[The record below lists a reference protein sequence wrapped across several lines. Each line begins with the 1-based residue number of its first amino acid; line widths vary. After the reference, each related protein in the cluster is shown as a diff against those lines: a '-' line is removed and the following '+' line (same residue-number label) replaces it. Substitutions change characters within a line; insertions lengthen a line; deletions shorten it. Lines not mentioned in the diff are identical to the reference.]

1 MRTLVAKCVFY
12 LGLASISSAGEVV
25 VAHGNGNVAVQF
37 NQPLPPLIAKP
48 PSSAI
53 PSACFT
59 ALAPTKYDMAWL
71 ASGRNWTSLAFV
83 GLKSTLP

>member
-1 MRTLVAKCVFY
+1 MAMATLPFS
-12 LGLASISSAGEVV
+12 SIWWLEKTTSL
-25 VAHGNGNVAVQF
+25 
-37 NQPLPPLIAKP
+37 QPLPPLIAKP

-53 PSACFT
+53 PSASFT

-71 ASGRNWTSLAFV
+71 ASGRNCTSLALV